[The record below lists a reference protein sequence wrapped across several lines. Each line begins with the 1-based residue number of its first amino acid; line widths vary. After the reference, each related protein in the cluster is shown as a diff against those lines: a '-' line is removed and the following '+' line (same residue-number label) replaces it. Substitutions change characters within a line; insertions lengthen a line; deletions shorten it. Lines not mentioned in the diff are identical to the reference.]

1 MQGMSERIRKGCLIV
16 LGIYVIF
23 AVMFCVLAH
32 EQIIYTEE
40 TEVYAGSSSQTNLG
54 EVADGTILQQVIETD
69 GEYITEIAVYFAT
82 FDRENSGE
90 VMMSLLDETG
100 SLYASETVAYEEL
113 TDNSWYEWEI
123 ESRIRVSE
131 GQSTVT
137 LQMEFFGG
145 ETDNAVTVYC
155 QLSDTDSLSDL
166 IVNGES
172 LEGQALCAMLVQ
184 QDDSWFADWYLLFFI
199 AVFLILAA
207 MCVRVLYCEKKRKKN
222 FVLGIFHALERYQF
236 LIEQLVSRDFKTK
249 YKRSV
254 FGVLWSLLNPLL
266 TMSVQYIVFSRL
278 FRFNIENY
286 SVYLLTGI
294 VVFNAFSDAT
304 TQAMNAIVGN
314 ASLITKV
321 YVPKYIY
328 PVTKVLSSSINLLF
342 SLIPL
347 LLVTLI
353 TGVPLT
359 WNLLLLPYGIVT
371 LILFCIGLSFA
382 LSAAMVFFRDM
393 QFLWG
398 VLTMMWQYATP
409 IIYDMSTI
417 EGTFLYPLQSIN
429 PLYRYVTFFR
439 TILLEGVSPRPE
451 EYLICLVMALLALA
465 VGGWIFKK
473 TQGQFILHL

>member
-1 MQGMSERIRKGCLIV
+1 MNERIKKGCLIV
-16 LGIYVIF
+16 LGIYAVF
-23 AVMFCVLAH
+23 AVLFCVLAH

-40 TEVYAGSSSQTNLG
+40 TEVYAGSSAQTNLG

-69 GEYITEIAVYFAT
+69 GEYITEVQVYFAT
-82 FDRENSGE
+82 FDRTNSGQ
-90 VMMSLLDETG
+90 VVLSLLDESG
-100 SLYASETVAYEEL
+100 ELYASETVAYEDM
-113 TDNSWYEWEI
+113 TDSSWYEWTLD
-123 ESRIRVSE
+123 SRLTLDE
-131 GQSTVT
+131 DQSTVT
-137 LQMEFFGG
+137 LQMEFLGG
-145 ETDNAVTVYC
+145 EADNAVTVYC
-155 QLSDTDSLSDL
+155 QLSDTDGLQDL
-166 IVNGES
+166 TVNGEV
-172 LEGQALCAMLVQ
+172 LEGQSLCVCLLQ
-184 QDDSWFADWYLLFFI
+184 QDDSWFADWYLPFFL
-199 AVFLILAA
+199 ALFLILAGICA
-207 MCVRVLYCEKKRKKN
+207 RVLYCQKYGKKN
-222 FVLGIFHALERYQF
+222 FVLGILSALERYQF

-294 VVFNAFSDAT
+294 VVFSAFTDAT
-304 TQAMNAIVGN
+304 TQAMNSIVGN
-314 ASLITKV
+314 APLITKV

-347 LLVTLI
+347 LLVMLI

-359 WNLLLLPYGIVT
+359 WKLLLLPFGIVT
-371 LILFCIGLSFA
+371 LLLFCIGMSFA

-417 EGTFLYPLQSIN
+417 EGTFLYPLQRIN
-429 PLYRYVTFFR
+429 PMYHYVTFFR

-451 EYLICLVMALLALA
+451 EFLSCLVMAFLALV